1 MVDVGGGLGHVS
13 LIVARENPAVHVA
26 IEDRDALRAESKE
39 VSNFSPFSCIDILVR
54 LTLQVLGE
62 ELTFSCPIG
71 EVPLHKYVHYCT
83 TFVFHVNVYFCA

>member
-39 VSNFSPFSCIDILVR
+39 VSGFSPFSCTDTLTPLDITSTGTRTYLLMSNR
-54 LTLQVLGE
+54 G
-62 ELTFSCPIG
+62 S
-71 EVPLHKYVHYCT
+71 T
-83 TFVFHVNVYFCA
+83 TS

>member
-39 VSNFSPFSCIDILVR
+39 VSVFFHFLHRYLSPFDITSTGTRTYLLMSNR
-54 LTLQVLGE
+54 G
-62 ELTFSCPIG
+62 S
-71 EVPLHKYVHYCT
+71 T
-83 TFVFHVNVYFCA
+83 TS